1 MFILVAAEANERGD
15 REEGAA
21 AGGGEGAGRVLDRKT
36 FEILHNLL

>member
-21 AGGGEGAGRVLDRKT
+21 AGAGGGEGAGRVLDRKT
-36 FEILHNLL
+36 LHNLL